1 MKRSAQKA
9 MHAKIH
15 YKDVNGNTHEA
26 KPKAFVTQ
34 TILFNQNNFTPEQA
48 RKWLRDHGKS
58 DYLDIK
64 KEKGSE
70 QLPVMRARQVSPN
83 KFQEGTLR
91 TKQIEKGIEIV
102 GGRLKQ

>member
-15 YKDVNGNTHEA
+15 YKDVNGKTHVA

-34 TILFNQNNFTPEQA
+34 TILFNQNEFTPEQA

-70 QLPVMRARQVSPN
+70 QHVMRARQVSPT

-91 TKQIEKGIEIV
+91 TKKIEEGVEIV